1 MTATADTFD
10 VLEVNLNQLK
20 VREIE
25 DLEEAIGASIEVAFA
40 AGAPRGRALRAL
52 AWIVK
57 RRENPDFTLEEAG
70 ELTVILADD
79 APDPQPAPGS

>member
-1 MTATADTFD
+1 MTTTITTTDTFD

-40 AGAPRGRALRAL
+40 AGAPRVRAELVKAL
-52 AWIVK
+52 DDVA
-57 RRENPDFTLEEAG
+57 RRIARG
-70 ELTVILADD
+70 
-79 APDPQPAPGS
+79 